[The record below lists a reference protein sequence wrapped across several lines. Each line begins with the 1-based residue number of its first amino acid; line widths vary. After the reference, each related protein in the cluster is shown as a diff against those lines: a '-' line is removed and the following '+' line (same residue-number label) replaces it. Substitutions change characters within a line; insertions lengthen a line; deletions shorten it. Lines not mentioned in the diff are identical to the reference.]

1 MELYAGKCTCSHL
14 CVFALFLE
22 FKKRSWMV
30 VVANAN
36 VISMVAAEAALWSE
50 KYEFDQGSF

>member
-1 MELYAGKCTCSHL
+1 
-14 CVFALFLE
+14 
-22 FKKRSWMV
+22 MV